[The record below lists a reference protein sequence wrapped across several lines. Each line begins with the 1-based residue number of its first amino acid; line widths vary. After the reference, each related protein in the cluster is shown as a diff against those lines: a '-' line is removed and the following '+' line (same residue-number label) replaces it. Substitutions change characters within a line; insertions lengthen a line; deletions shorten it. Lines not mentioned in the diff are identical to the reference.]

1 MWQKRLQ
8 KILVVV
14 GVVSFVGS
22 TAVGTFGMFTSAL
35 NPPKQDAKTAATQS
49 QDSQLQAQAR
59 GYELVLKREPEN
71 QIALQGLVQ
80 TRIEM
85 NDLKGAVEPLEKLVK
100 LNPNQAS
107 YKALLA
113 EVKQRAGK

>member
-14 GVVSFVGS
+14 GIVSFVGS
-22 TAVGTFGMFTSAL
+22 TAVGTFGMFTSGL

-49 QDSQLQAQAR
+49 QDSQMQARAR

-71 QIALQGLVQ
+71 QIALQGLVE
-80 TRIEM
+80 TRLQM
-85 NDLKGAVEPLEKLVK
+85 KDFKGAVAPMEKLVK
-100 LNPNQAS
+100 RNPGKAE